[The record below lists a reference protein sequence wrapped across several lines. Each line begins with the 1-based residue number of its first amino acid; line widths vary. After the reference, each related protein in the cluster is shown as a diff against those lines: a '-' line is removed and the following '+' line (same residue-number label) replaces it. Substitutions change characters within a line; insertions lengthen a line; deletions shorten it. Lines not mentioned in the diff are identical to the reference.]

1 MFSFNSLKASK
12 ARLGFINKR
21 VFQSTNSSLPPKK
34 TTGIKQLIAKYG
46 YTSLATYLVIGG
58 VDFALCYM
66 LIHEVGEEKIYVKIN
81 ELKRKLNFKSKS
93 ADEIRAEFELKRKV
107 QQEKQSGEHKEQM
120 DSSILGKIKYY
131 GTLLLDNTIFKE
143 VIIAYG
149 LHKSLIFI
157 RLPIT
162 AMITPPIYKYLL
174 RVKPSWVLKPQ
185 AFTKTVI
192 NPMVKTGINQQ
203 KNKVSWWRKII
214 G

>member
-1 MFSFNSLKASK
+1 MFSFKSLKAKKTS
-12 ARLGFINKR
+12 LGFINKKLYN
-21 VFQSTNSSLPPKK
+21 STQAGLPPKK

-58 VDFALCYM
+58 VDFALSYM
-66 LIHEVGEEKIYVKIN
+66 LIHQVGEEKIYVKIN
-81 ELKRKLNFKSKS
+81 ELKKKFNFKSKN
-93 ADEIRAEFELKRKV
+93 ADEIREEFELKRKL
-107 QQEKQSGEHKEQM
+107 QKEKQLDEHNEQI
-120 DSSILGKIKYY
+120 DSSLLGKFKYY
-131 GTLLLDNTIFKE
+131 GNLLLDNTMFKE

-157 RLPIT
+157 RLPVT

-174 RVKPSWVLKPQ
+174 RVRPSWVLKPQ

-192 NPMVKTGINQQ
+192 NPMVKTGIDKQ
-203 KNKVSWWRKII
+203 KSKISWWRKII